1 MNGYLTLLERSF
13 FGARALNPLERLDAA
28 RGWAANPSGGWL
40 ATLVLVVVL
49 LAAVA
54 ALGAMLYRR
63 WQLERHRRKVF
74 NQRCQRAGLTERER
88 YVMLAIAK
96 VVKLPSPEVLFSAGD
111 VFEGALGK
119 LRRSARIT
127 SLSEER
133 RRDIDELIESLRS
146 RLGFRRPS
154 QWQSGPDAPPGEG
167 VEDLAAGDELT
178 VVRPGKTDT
187 LDVSVVEAGPDELT
201 VRADA
206 PLDCKPGETWQVRY
220 SREGKLLEF
229 DAPVLEGRQKRVRL
243 GRPGAARLV
252 NRRKFPRVATS
263 KPVRV
268 ARLPFLTSQ
277 MGQLPS
283 EFVSGELVEIAGTG
297 LRLKAP
303 VDVRRGERVLLTM
316 EFAKDDVIEAV
327 GKVTRAVK
335 DEDGGSVLIVELLG
349 LSEEEIAKLTR
360 ETNAAVLKSARQQED
375 QRQAPQWRASTEAAG
390 QQARQE
396 D

>member
-1 MNGYLTLLERSF
+1 
-13 FGARALNPLERLDAA
+13 
-28 RGWAANPSGGWL
+28 
-40 ATLVLVVVL
+40 
-49 LAAVA
+49 
-54 ALGAMLYRR
+54 
-63 WQLERHRRKVF
+63 VF
-74 NQRCQRAGLTERER
+74 NQRCQQAGLTERER

-127 SLSEER
+127 SLSEDR
-133 RRDIDELIESLRS
+133 RREIDELIESLRS

-154 QWQSGPDAPPGEG
+154 QWQLEPDASPGED

-178 VVRPGKTDT
+178 VVRPGTLDT
-187 LDVSVVEAGPDELT
+187 FDVSVVDAGPDELT

-206 PLDCKPGETWQVRY
+206 PLDCKPGETWKVRY

-229 DAPVLEGRQKRVRL
+229 DAPVLEGRQRRVRL
-243 GRPGAARLV
+243 GRSGAPRLV
-252 NRRKFPRVATS
+252 NRRKFPRAATS

-283 EFVSGELVEIAGTG
+283 EFAAGELTEIAGTG

-303 VDVRRGERVLLTM
+303 VDVRHGERVLLNLQ
-316 EFAKDDVIEAV
+316 FAEGDVIEAV
-327 GKVTRAVK
+327 GKVKRAVK
-335 DEDGGSVLIVELLG
+335 DEGGDSILTVELLG
-349 LSEEEIAKLTR
+349 LSEEEIARLTR
-360 ETNAAVLKSARQQED
+360 ETNAAVLESARQQEG
-375 QRQAPQWRASTEAAG
+375 QRQAPQWRASTEAVG